1 MLRFAN
7 HSDGY
12 FNMNTHISH
21 WSILHRPW
29 PVRHRYVNVI
39 DYTENHT
46 QRSLLREYDYFKTPK
61 KWTIRKKMNSLQEV
75 YTKKAFQEFTVAL
88 WWALLE
94 KHRTSMQI
102 VRILRLAKFTNI
114 YEYKNCQRMLSFII
128 LNILR
133 KYILCLKQRS
143 SLITKVPV
151 QYNVTDYTNSVYV
164 SVRQTDTVVKPKSLR
179 YCLTSQLIF
188 KF

>member
-1 MLRFAN
+1 
-7 HSDGY
+7 
-12 FNMNTHISH
+12 
-21 WSILHRPW
+21 
-29 PVRHRYVNVI
+29 
-39 DYTENHT
+39 
-46 QRSLLREYDYFKTPK
+46 
-61 KWTIRKKMNSLQEV
+61 
-75 YTKKAFQEFTVAL
+75 
-88 WWALLE
+88 
-94 KHRTSMQI
+94 
-102 VRILRLAKFTNI
+102 
-114 YEYKNCQRMLSFII
+114 MLSFII
-128 LNILR
+128 LNILK